1 MTMNIRSERIRN
13 LTPQRPLPEGS
24 GPVVYWINR
33 DRRRDDNWALLYA
46 QQIALERKV
55 PLVAVVC
62 VVPTFLDA
70 TIRQYDFMIRG
81 LEELEQDLRDMNIN
95 IHVLLGS
102 PAEVLLPFLH
112 STSPALLV
120 TDFEPLRIKRQWLSD
135 VIAGSTVPVHQ
146 VDAHNIVPCWVA
158 SPKLEFAAYTIR
170 PKITR
175 LLDTYLEEFPP
186 VVRHPYGELSSI
198 PTDWST
204 VRSTLRVDTSVGA
217 VDWLVP
223 GTAAGTARLSSFVA
237 KIEQYSD
244 RNDPTK
250 PGQSNLSPYFHFGQI
265 APQRAALATPRGSE
279 ASDSFL
285 EELIIRRELS
295 DNFTHYNEQYDAF
308 EGLAAWAQQTLN
320 DHRQDPRDYLYSVD
334 QWEGASTHD
343 ELWNAAQR
351 ELTRTGKL
359 HGFMRMYWAKKI
371 LEWSSSPDEALA
383 IGIYLNDKYALDG
396 RDPNGYVGVAWSV
409 GGVHD
414 RAWFERPVYGKI
426 RYMNAN
432 GCARKFDVKTY
443 IRRYAQDTL
452 L

>member
-1 MTMNIRSERIRN
+1 MGT
-13 LTPQRPLPEGS
+13 

-33 DRRRDDNWALLYA
+33 DRRRDDNWAMLYA
-46 QQIALERKV
+46 QQVALERKV
-55 PLVAVVC
+55 PLIAVFC
-62 VVPTFLDA
+62 LVPTFLDA
-70 TIRQYDFMIRG
+70 TLRQYDFMIRG
-81 LEELEQDLRDMNIN
+81 LEELERDLVEVNIGFRL
-95 IHVLLGS
+95 LLGS
-102 PAEVLLPFLH
+102 PKETLLPYLEA
-112 STSPALLV
+112 TSPSLVV
-120 TDFEPLRIKRQWLSD
+120 TDFEPLRIKSLWLD
-135 VIAGSTVPVHQ
+135 DIVNGSTVPLHQ

-175 LLDTYLEEFPP
+175 LLPTYLEEFPA
-186 VVRHPYGELSSI
+186 VVKHPFDAPQSPL
-198 PTDWST
+198 TDWST
-204 VRSTLRVDTSVGA
+204 VRASLRVDSTVGP
-217 VDWLVP
+217 VTWLTP
-223 GTAAGTARLSSFVA
+223 GAAAGRTRLDAFVA
-237 KIEQYSD
+237 KIEQYAD

-265 APQRAALATPRGSE
+265 APQRAALATPKAGE
-279 ASDSFL
+279 HSDSFL

-295 DNFTHYNEQYDAF
+295 DNFTFYNDRYDSFDGFAP
-308 EGLAAWAQQTLN
+308 WAQQTLN
-320 DHRQDPRDYLYSVD
+320 DHRSDPRDYLYTAG
-334 QWEGASTHD
+334 QWEGACTHD

-351 ELTRTGKL
+351 ELVTTGKL

-432 GCARKFDVKTY
+432 GCARKFDVKSY
-443 IRRYAQDTL
+443 IRRYAQNTL

>member
-1 MTMNIRSERIRN
+1 MKNVRTDRVRV
-13 LTPQRPLPEGS
+13 LTSSRPEPQGT

-46 QQIALERKV
+46 QQVALERKV
-55 PLVAVVC
+55 PLIAVFC
-62 VVPTFLDA
+62 LVPTFLDA
-70 TIRQYDFMIRG
+70 TLRQYDFMIRG
-81 LEELEQDLRDMNIN
+81 LEELERDLADVNIGCR
-95 IHVLLGS
+95 VLLGT
-102 PAEVLLPFLH
+102 PQDVLLPYLE
-112 STSPALLV
+112 STTPSLLV
-120 TDFEPLRIKRQWLSD
+120 TDFEPLRIKKQWID
-135 VIAGSTVPVHQ
+135 EVITGSVVPFHQ

-170 PKITR
+170 PKITK
-175 LLDTYLEEFPP
+175 LLPTYLEEFPS
-186 VVRHPYGELSSI
+186 VVRHPFDAPPS
-198 PTDWST
+198 PQTDWNAIRAS
-204 VRSTLRVDTSVGA
+204 LRVDTSVGP
-217 VDWLVP
+217 VSWLVP
-223 GTAAGTARLSSFVA
+223 GARAGRDRLDAFVA
-237 KIEQYSD
+237 KIELYAD

-250 PGQSNLSPYFHFGQI
+250 PGQSNLSPYFHFGQL
-265 APQRAALATPRGSE
+265 APQRAALATPQAGE
-279 ASDSFL
+279 HSDSFL

-295 DNFTHYNEQYDAF
+295 DNFTFYNDHYDSF
-308 EGLAAWAQQTLN
+308 DGLAAWAQQTLN
-320 DHRQDPRDYLYSVD
+320 DHRGDPRDHIYGPD
-334 QWEGASTHD
+334 QWEAARTHD

-351 ELTRTGKL
+351 ELVTTGKL

-371 LEWSSSPDEALA
+371 LEWSSSPDESLA

-432 GCARKFDVKTY
+432 GCARKFDVKSY
-443 IRRYAQDTL
+443 IRRYAQSTL

>member
-1 MTMNIRSERIRN
+1 MTVRPDRIRV
-13 LTPQRPLPEGS
+13 LTPTRPEPAGS

-55 PLVAVVC
+55 PLIAVFC
-62 VVPTFLDA
+62 LVPTFLDA
-70 TIRQYDFMIRG
+70 TLRQYDFMIRG
-81 LEELEQDLRDMNIN
+81 LAELERDLTEANIGFRL
-95 IHVLLGS
+95 LLGS
-102 PAEVLLPFLH
+102 PKDVLLPFLE
-112 STSPALLV
+112 STTPSLLV
-120 TDFEPLRIKRQWLSD
+120 TDFEPLRIKRQWINEVVD
-135 VIAGSTVPVHQ
+135 GSSVPFHQ

-175 LLDTYLEEFPP
+175 LLPTYLEEFPQ
-186 VVRHPYGELSSI
+186 VERHPFDGPQSPL
-198 PTDWST
+198 TDWT
-204 VRSTLRVDTSVGA
+204 AVRQTLRVNTSIGPVSWLTPGA
-217 VDWLVP
+217 
-223 GTAAGTARLSSFVA
+223 AAGRARLDAFVS
-237 KIEQYSD
+237 KIELYAD

-250 PGQSNLSPYFHFGQI
+250 PGQSNLSPYFHFGQL
-265 APQRAALATPRGSE
+265 APQRAAIATPQAGEHS
-279 ASDSFL
+279 ASFL

-295 DNFTHYNEQYDAF
+295 DNFTHYNDRYDSF
-308 EGLAAWAQQTLN
+308 DGFAAWAQQTLN
-320 DHRQDPRDYLYSVD
+320 DHRNDPRDYVYSLE
-334 QWEGASTHD
+334 QWEGARTHD

-351 ELTRTGKL
+351 ELITTGKL

-371 LEWSSSPDEALA
+371 LEWSASPDEALA
-383 IGIYLNDKYALDG
+383 MGIYLNDAYALDG

-432 GCARKFDVKTY
+432 GCARKFDVKSY
-443 IRRYAQDTL
+443 IRRYAQNTL

>member
-1 MTMNIRSERIRN
+1 MTMIIRSERIRN
-13 LTPQRPLPEGS
+13 LTPQRPIPEGS

-46 QQIALERKV
+46 QHVALERKV
-55 PLVAVVC
+55 PLIAVFC
-62 VVPTFLDA
+62 LVPTFLDA

-81 LEELEQDLRDMNIN
+81 LEELEQDLRAVNIDTQ
-95 IHVLLGS
+95 ILLGT
-102 PAEVLLPFLH
+102 PTDVLLPFLAR
-112 STSPALLV
+112 TSPSLLV
-120 TDFEPLRIKRQWLSD
+120 TDFEPLRIKRQWLND
-135 VIAGSTVPVHQ
+135 VINGSTVPVHQ
-146 VDAHNIVPCWVA
+146 VDAHNIVPCWIA

-175 LLDTYLEEFPP
+175 LLETYLEEFPA
-186 VVRHPYGELSSI
+186 VVRHPYGELTSAV
-198 PTDWST
+198 TDWSA
-204 VRSTLRVDTSVGA
+204 VRSTLRVDTSVGP

-223 GTAAGTARLSSFVA
+223 GAAAGIARLTSFVA
-237 KIEQYSD
+237 KIEQYVD

-265 APQRAALATPRGSE
+265 APQRAALATPCVGE

-295 DNFTHYNEQYDAF
+295 DNFTHYNEQYDSF

-320 DHRQDPRDYLYSVD
+320 DHRHDPRDYLYSVD

-351 ELTRTGKL
+351 ELSRTGKL